1 MKTMN
6 RETGKDSILELLNEY
21 EEECLNAV
29 KLIEGL
35 KLRTLTEEQ
44 TEDLIG
50 ELSASITHLRIHS
63 ETMEET
69 LEKELVGE

>member
-1 MKTMN
+1 MKTAVCK
-6 RETGKDSILELLNEY
+6 ETKTKMLSDLLSEY

-29 KLIEGL
+29 RLIEGL

-44 TEDLIG
+44 TEDMLG

-63 ETMEET
+63 EQ
-69 LEKELVGE
+69 LEKLIEGEL

>member
-1 MKTMN
+1 MKATVYK
-6 RETGKDSILELLNEY
+6 ETKTETLSDLLNEY

-29 KLIEGL
+29 RLIKGL

-44 TEDLIG
+44 TEDMLG

-63 ETMEET
+63 EQLEKLIEET
-69 LEKELVGE
+69 LN